1 MMEVMGMNERK
12 ISELLYVLRLE
23 KDVGQKKL
31 CWGLCSQG
39 TYCRYENGE
48 RTPDRLLLN
57 AIVQRLGKS
66 ADKLVTILTIKEY
79 RYFLWKKKVLTAVG
93 HEDIDELERLLGEK
107 EASDLTI
114 NKNLQLQFKYR
125 MQALVAWHKE
135 EDIEKGI
142 SLLEQAV
149 ELTMP
154 NIRFEKMERYYISIE
169 EMHILLELA
178 RFWIKGDRVDEATD
192 LLNDIVDYSD
202 RSYDDY
208 EAKVK
213 ILPKAVRML
222 YPLLIQKNRELEGL
236 LLCKKAVEL
245 LCWQGV
251 LYDLADLMDGY
262 LECAANLFENEEM
275 IRYKRQLQALR
286 EVYEEYG
293 ADIYQQKEMRLTYHN
308 QELYLID
315 EMMQRFRNKKGVSQ
329 DVLSEGICTPETI
342 SRIESGRRGPNP
354 NNFYALMRKLE
365 TEHDYY
371 NGKLE
376 TNDFLLLEK
385 LKELERA
392 MARRDWGE
400 AQDLLEYL
408 KSKVNMEKKQN
419 QETLIAA
426 ENYILFCEKG
436 IEPEE
441 FVDRC
446 EKDLGCEE
454 EGWRKEEFWKLQF
467 FTNHKI
473 TMLNHLALGY
483 ANMGQRENSIYILEH
498 VMNQLDNS
506 KVHLE
511 DRYESSITVVGNLST
526 FYGEDGRMDECLEMC
541 EKGICVCLESGRGA
555 KLIKFI
561 VDKAEAMNEKANS
574 ANTEACKK
582 YLQQA
587 YYLSDLFS
595 LHSISAYVN
604 KYYKINYGKDI
615 LWY

>member
-251 LYDLADLMDGY
+251 LYDLADLMEGY

-385 LKELERA
+385 LEELERA
-392 MARRDWGE
+392 MSLRDWIEARR
-400 AQDLLEYL
+400 LLDYL
-408 KSKVNMEKKQN
+408 KSKVDMEKKQN
-419 QETLIAA
+419 QETLIAM
-426 ENYILFCEKG
+426 ENCILFYEKK
-436 IEPEE
+436 ITSKE
-441 FVDRC
+441 FVERC
-446 EKDLGCEE
+446 ERDIGCEN
-454 EGWRKEEFWKLQF
+454 EGWKNEDFWRLHF

-473 TMLNHLALGY
+473 TMLNHIALGY
-483 ANMGQRENSIYILEH
+483 EYMGYPEKCRYILEH
-498 VMNQLDNS
+498 VMEQLDKS
-506 KVHLE
+506 KVRLE
-511 DRYESSITVVGNLST
+511 DRYESSITVVGNLSIL
-526 FYGEDGRMDECLEMC
+526 YGKSGNMEECLMMC
-541 EKGICVCLESGRGA
+541 EKGIEVCLESGRGA
-555 KLIKFI
+555 KLVKFI
-561 VDKAEAMNEKANS
+561 VNKAEAMDSDVNVI
-574 ANTEACKK
+574 NTVKSKK

-587 YYLSDLFS
+587 YYISDLLS
-595 LHSISAYVN
+595 LHSISAYIDQ
-604 KYYKINYGKDI
+604 YYRTNYEQDI
-615 LWY
+615 IWY

>member
-251 LYDLADLMDGY
+251 LYDLADLMEGY

-392 MARRDWGE
+392 MTLRDFKEARI
-400 AQDLLEYL
+400 LLEYL
-408 KSKVNMEKKQN
+408 KSEVDMEKKQN
-419 QETLIAA
+419 QQTLMAA
-426 ENYILFCEKG
+426 ENFILFLEKK
-436 IEPEE
+436 ISSSE
-441 FVDRC
+441 FVERC
-446 EKDLGCEE
+446 EKALDCEN
-454 EGWRKEEFWKLQF
+454 EGWRKTEFWKLQF
-467 FTNHKI
+467 FTNYKI
-473 TMLNHLALGY
+473 TMLNHIAAGY
-483 ANMGQRENSIYILEH
+483 ECLQK
-498 VMNQLDNS
+498 LDNCIFISEHLMEELDHS
-506 KVHLE
+506 KVRLE
-511 DRYESSITVVGNLST
+511 DRYESSMTVVGNLSS
-526 FYGEDGRMDECLEMC
+526 FYGETGDMDKCLEIC
-541 EKGICVCLESGRGA
+541 EKGINLCLESGRGVR
-555 KLIKFI
+555 LPIFLTH
-561 VDKAEAMNEKANS
+561 KAEAMNEKANS
-574 ANTEACKK
+574 PTMEGKR
-582 YLQQA
+582 YLQYA
-587 YYLSDLFS
+587 YYLSDLVS
-595 LHSISAYVN
+595 DHSTTAYIEN
-604 KYYKINYGKDI
+604 YYRTNYKEDI
-615 LWY
+615 VWY

>member
-57 AIVQRLGKS
+57 AIIQRLGKS

-93 HEDIDELERLLGEK
+93 HEDMDELERLLDGK

-125 MQALVAWHKE
+125 MQALVAWYKE
-135 EDIEKGI
+135 EDVEKGI

-178 RFWIKGDRVDEATD
+178 RFWIKGDRVDEATN

-222 YPLLIQKNRELEGL
+222 YPLLIQKNRELEGI

-251 LYDLADLMDGY
+251 LYDLADLMEGY
-262 LECAANLFENEEM
+262 LECASNLFENEEI

-315 EMMQRFRNKKGVSQ
+315 EMMQRFRIKKGVSQ

-392 MARRDWGE
+392 MSFNDCKEGRK
-400 AQDLLEYL
+400 LLEYL
-408 KSKVNMEKKQN
+408 KTKVNMEKKQN
-419 QETLIAA
+419 YQTLNAA
-426 ENYILFCEKG
+426 ENSILFLEKK
-436 IEPEE
+436 ITPQE
-441 FVDRC
+441 FVERC
-446 EKDLGCEE
+446 EKDLDCEN
-454 EGWRKEEFWKLQF
+454 EGWRKDEFWKLQF
-467 FTNHKI
+467 FTNYKI
-473 TMLNHLALGY
+473 LLLNHISVGY
-483 ANMGQRENSIYILEH
+483 ECMGQLEKSIFISEH
-498 VMNQLDNS
+498 LMEQLDRS
-506 KVHLE
+506 KVQLE
-511 DRYESSITVVGNLST
+511 DRYESSMTVVGNLSS
-526 FYGEDGRMDECLEMC
+526 FYGETGKLDDCLKICEM
-541 EKGICVCLESGRGA
+541 GINLCLESGRGIRLA
-555 KLIKFI
+555 KFL
-561 VDKAEAMNEKANS
+561 VNKAEAMNEKEGIFTN
-574 ANTEACKK
+574 EARKC
-582 YLQQA
+582 LQKA
-587 YYLSDLFS
+587 YYLSDLMS
-595 LHSISAYVN
+595 IHSVTAYID
-604 KYYKINYGKDI
+604 KNYRAFYEKDVE
-615 LWY
+615 WY